1 MNTARAKADI
11 ATANTKEVVDFAET
25 FRDLIN
31 EKINECRNGIH
42 EFHNH
47 IEKDRLLI
55 EIRTL
60 EWAMG
65 QISDLVNKEGKESC
79 SKIIQCYTRIN
90 L

>member
-47 IEKDRLLI
+47 IDKDRLLI
-55 EIRTL
+55 EIRAL

-65 QISDLVNKEGKESC
+65 QISDLVNNKERKER
-79 SKIIQCYTRIN
+79 K
-90 L
+90 

>member
-47 IEKDRLLI
+47 IDKDRLLI
-55 EIRTL
+55 EIRAL
-60 EWAMG
+60 QWAMG
-65 QISDLVNKEGKESC
+65 QISDLVNNKERKER
-79 SKIIQCYTRIN
+79 K
-90 L
+90 

>member
-1 MNTARAKADI
+1 MNTARAKAGI

-42 EFHNH
+42 EFYNH
-47 IEKDRLLI
+47 IDKDRLLI
-55 EIRTL
+55 EIRAL

-65 QISDLVNKEGKESC
+65 QISDLVNNKERKER
-79 SKIIQCYTRIN
+79 K
-90 L
+90 